1 MKQKILKWKIE
12 QRHESGYDV
21 TANGSVRIAFVK
33 EQQMKYVIRK
43 KMEDSLFLY
52 YGSFLQKC
60 LNSPMFL
67 TGNE

>member
-43 KMEDSLFLY
+43 KNGRFFILILRFIFTEMLEFTDV
-52 YGSFLQKC
+52 
-60 LNSPMFL
+60 PDW
-67 TGNE
+67 